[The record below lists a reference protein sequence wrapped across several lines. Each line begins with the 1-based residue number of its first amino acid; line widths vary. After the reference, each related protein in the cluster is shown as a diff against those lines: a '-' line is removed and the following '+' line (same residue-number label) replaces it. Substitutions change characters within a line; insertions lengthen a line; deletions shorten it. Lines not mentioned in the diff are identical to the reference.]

1 MGTVRKRGGKWSYR
15 VDFTGTDGKRVQ
27 KEKGGFTT
35 KKEATAAMT
44 AIENDFLKTGEYIE
58 PNQRITMQQLFEEFI
73 TEEAPVTRKYAT
85 IVRYK
90 SLYRNQI
97 GPEFGVNYLYQ
108 ISTDRIQKFLN
119 YKIQEEKSKMSG
131 HTEQGLS
138 ASYVRS
144 LYNFLLVLFTYARK
158 KKKYIR
164 NDPMEEVVPP
174 KDYRAYGKEIKYYT
188 QDQIEWMDKRFQS
201 TNLYTAYLLGLYLG
215 VRVGECFAL
224 RFSDID
230 WNKRTI
236 KVGAQLQFQN
246 KVWSLVYPKTPNS
259 IREVKMNQRLVD
271 YLKSLQKKYNENKEL
286 FGGGWK
292 GENKVMDRRP
302 EFYGNPGVML
312 TVEDFINVKPNGE
325 MYVTSSDKTL
335 SRICKKEAGF
345 DFKFHYLRHTHATIL
360 ASKGVN
366 PRYVMDRLGHGKI
379 DVTLKYY
386 THVTDEMHDQV
397 AAIMDTVMGDQE
409 LYDKNNIIQDG
420 TDISQMAVLEGT
432 EDAGEDNEE

>member
-15 VDFTGTDGKRVQ
+15 VDFSGTDGKRVQ
-27 KEKGGFTT
+27 KEKGGFAT

-44 AIENDFLKTGEYIE
+44 AVENDLLKLGEYVD
-58 PNQRITMQQLFEEFI
+58 PNQKITMQQLFEEFI

-259 IREVKMNQRLVD
+259 IREVKMNQKLVD
-271 YLKSLQKKYNENKEL
+271 YLKSLQKKYSENKEL

-292 GENKVMDRRP
+292 GENRVMDRRP

-335 SRICKKEAGF
+335 ARICKKEAGF

-409 LYDKNNIIQDG
+409 FYDKNNIIQDG
-420 TDISQMAVLEGT
+420 TDISQMAILEGT
-432 EDAGEDNEE
+432 EDAEEDNEE

>member
-1 MGTVRKRGGKWSYR
+1 
-15 VDFTGTDGKRVQ
+15 
-27 KEKGGFTT
+27 
-35 KKEATAAMT
+35 MT

-271 YLKSLQKKYNENKEL
+271 YLKSLQKKYSENKEL

>member
-27 KEKGGFTT
+27 KEKGGFAT

-44 AIENDFLKTGEYIE
+44 AIENDLLKTGEYIE

-259 IREVKMNQRLVD
+259 IREVKMNQKLVD
-271 YLKSLQKKYNENKEL
+271 YLKSLQKKYSENKEL

-335 SRICKKEAGF
+335 ARICKKEAGF

-420 TDISQMAVLEGT
+420 ADISQMAVLEGT

>member
-15 VDFTGTDGKRVQ
+15 IDFSGADGKRIQ
-27 KEKGGFTT
+27 KEKGGFAT

-44 AIENDFLKTGEYIE
+44 AVENSLFKTGEYIE
-58 PNQRITMQQLFEEFI
+58 PNQKITMQQLFEEFI

-144 LYNFLLVLFTYARK
+144 LYNFLLVLFAYARK

-230 WNKRTI
+230 WNKKTI

-246 KVWSLVYPKTPNS
+246 KVWSLAYPKTPNS
-259 IREVKMNQRLVD
+259 IREVKMNQKLVD
-271 YLKSLQKKYNENKEL
+271 YLKSLQKKYSENKEL

-335 SRICKKEAGF
+335 ARICKKEAGF

-397 AAIMDTVMGDQE
+397 AAIMDTVMSDQE
-409 LYDKNNIIQDG
+409 SYDKNNIIQEG
-420 TDISQMAVLEGT
+420 IDISQMAVLEGT
-432 EDAGEDNEE
+432 EDVGEDNEE

>member
-1 MGTVRKRGGKWSYR
+1 
-15 VDFTGTDGKRVQ
+15 
-27 KEKGGFTT
+27 
-35 KKEATAAMT
+35 
-44 AIENDFLKTGEYIE
+44 
-58 PNQRITMQQLFEEFI
+58 MQQLFEEFI

-174 KDYRAYGKEIKYYT
+174 KDYRAYGKEIRYYT

-259 IREVKMNQRLVD
+259 IREVKMNQKLVD
-271 YLKSLQKKYNENKEL
+271 YLKSLQKKYSENKEL

>member
-27 KEKGGFTT
+27 KEKGGFAT
-35 KKEATAAMT
+35 KKEANAAMT
-44 AIENDFLKTGEYIE
+44 AIENDLLKTGEYIE
-58 PNQRITMQQLFEEFI
+58 PNHRITMQQLFEEFI

-174 KDYRAYGKEIKYYT
+174 KDYRAYGKEIRYYT

-259 IREVKMNQRLVD
+259 IREVKMNQKLVD
-271 YLKSLQKKYNENKEL
+271 YLKSLQKKYSENKEL